1 MELSLLASRVNQSMA
16 LQRGGNRPAPAFN
29 TGFGQRANTT
39 SSVFYKRKPQSRGTL
54 FLVGVL
60 DVLHRSVGYFTRGL
74 GFGIHTE
81 LLRYLPYLFHLRK
94 GLTFWARLQFA
105 ILQFLGLYF
114 GN

>member
-1 MELSLLASRVNQSMA
+1 MDWNVLASGVNQSIILRQA
-16 LQRGGNRPAPAFN
+16 GRRPAPTFN
-29 TGFGQRANTT
+29 TTFGQRANTT
-39 SSVFYKRKPQSRGTL
+39 SSVFYKRKPQSQSTML
-54 FLVGVL
+54 LVGVL